1 MKEIPIANVYYLL
14 CYAWSWA
21 QERDRAKLRE
31 IETVSTS
38 HDLLGK
44 LLAGGV
50 NHLVRRGLGRG
61 YLERREELAGIR
73 GKLAIGET
81 AKRAL
86 RARGKAACDY
96 EDLSVD
102 ILPNRILRTSLA
114 LLTKLGKRNN
124 DGSGEGLDA
133 AIHTDVVLAWRRL
146 AGVTRLPRLDRR
158 TFGLVQLGRNR
169 GLYRFLLSVCR
180 LLNDHLF
187 VDEGSGTTQFR
198 DFRRDDAQMWALFEE
213 FVTEFYRREQSTF
226 QVNRGGRRIG
236 WWEVEAVSDDDLAK
250 IPVMEADLLLDGSE
264 RRIIVDT
271 KYYTEALGGRRG
283 GGKLRSNNL
292 YQLLAYLRNRQAASQ
307 TGPHHEGI
315 LLYPEVDTPLAADI
329 RLEGFRI
336 QARTIDLAQDWRTV
350 HHAML
355 RVIA

>member
-14 CYAWSWA
+14 CYAWSWV

-31 IETVSTS
+31 IEAMSSS

-44 LLAGGV
+44 ILAGGV
-50 NHLVRRGLGRG
+50 NHLVRRGIGRG

-96 EDLSVD
+96 EDLSMD

-114 LLTKLGKRNN
+114 RLIKLGKRNN
-124 DGSGEGLDA
+124 DGSGEGLNA
-133 AIHTDVVLAWRRL
+133 AVHTDVVLAWRRL

-158 TFGLVQLGRNR
+158 TFGLVQLDRNR

-187 VDEGSGTTQFR
+187 VDESSGTAYFR
-198 DFRRDDAQMWALFEE
+198 DFRRNDARMWALFEE
-213 FVTEFYRREQSTF
+213 FVTGFYHREQSTF

-236 WWEVEAVSDDDLAK
+236 WWEAGAAADEDLAR

-264 RRIIVDT
+264 RRIIMDT
-271 KYYTEALGGRRG
+271 KYYAEALGGRYG
-283 GGKLRSNNL
+283 GGKLRSGNL
-292 YQLLAYLRNRQAASQ
+292 YQLLAYLRNRQA
-307 TGPHHEGI
+307 TRPMGPRHEGI
-315 LLYPEVDTPLAADI
+315 LLYPEVDAPLAADV

-336 QARTIDLAQDWRTV
+336 QARTVDLAQDWRAI
-350 HHAML
+350 HDAML
-355 RVIA
+355 RIIA